1 MNRRATLLLVALAA
15 TAYAGAAVADD
26 SSYGQRLLNFIAHG
40 TENPA
45 GDEKS
50 LLSTVSLTLNAIA
63 LTLMAWL
70 AVIGGATYVFQT
82 ANKGVPGGQVIS
94 SFWAPI
100 RISTATILLIPLA
113 SGYSTLQ
120 YGVIKMAEVGNHYG
134 NEVASKG
141 LKYLAENGAYRPP
154 LLSDPTMMIAGWIGS
169 EVCRQYINSYQQGER
184 VRPVARSQES
194 LASVKYLYSYD
205 YAELEGAREA
215 SYPRRAY
222 CGALTIDMP
231 REITTDTAH
240 TRAVPVKVVRKLN
253 EIVAEMQPR
262 VAEIA
267 SMILYDEAA
276 LRSLQNNG
284 QSAQSSYESKASAV
298 PEQIEGAAGK
308 YVALV
313 AEYNAKV
320 AAVVASSVNEV
331 YTDNAGR
338 SWQEEITELGWMAL
352 GTAYW
357 QVSQSQEKINALAK
371 LLTPSYQE
379 PQMDRNFDSDQR
391 FIDVSLRLQGLQKF
405 ARDRAKQ
412 VVETDNSIISIE
424 HAGVDG
430 GADFIKKFFSE
441 ISTAIMK
448 SMVMGASDGDIVTSM
463 QYTGSVISATIDAA
477 IHALILGEATVKTTE
492 AVAKFAADGAVNSA
506 SQVPLAGSLFGA
518 GATAAGSV
526 AVGATTFTSEVVSG
540 YAGLA
545 KGLLFPLMIAG
556 FFLAVVL
563 PAIPLFFWL
572 MGVISW
578 ALFFVECLL
587 VSPFWMAA
595 HGTAEKEGWGSEH
608 TRQGYMLMIGLFLG
622 PILRSGAWFA
632 IFVML
637 KPLAVLAEWLAS
649 YLQGVII
656 TGWVS
661 PLLILG
667 SPIIMALFAYAGAV
681 RIFSLPNELFERG
694 LRWINGGQEVTGDS
708 AAEQHNRTI
717 IGGYT
722 SKMESAADR
731 SRANKPGFG
740 SPTPTPISPNKMGG
754 NSFS

>member
-1 MNRRATLLLVALAA
+1 MNRRAALLLVALAA

-26 SSYGQRLLNFIAHG
+26 SYGQRLLNFIAHG

-70 AVIGGATYVFQT
+70 AIIGGATYVFQT

-240 TRAVPVKVVRKLN
+240 TRAVPAKVVRKLN

-313 AEYNAKV
+313 ADYNTKV
-320 AAVVASSVNEV
+320 TAVVASSVNEV

-338 SWQEEITELGWMAL
+338 NWQEEITELGWMAL

-391 FIDVSLRLQGLQKF
+391 FSDVSLRLQGL
-405 ARDRAKQ
+405 
-412 VVETDNSIISIE
+412 
-424 HAGVDG
+424 
-430 GADFIKKFFSE
+430 
-441 ISTAIMK
+441 
-448 SMVMGASDGDIVTSM
+448 
-463 QYTGSVISATIDAA
+463 
-477 IHALILGEATVKTTE
+477 
-492 AVAKFAADGAVNSA
+492 
-506 SQVPLAGSLFGA
+506 
-518 GATAAGSV
+518 
-526 AVGATTFTSEVVSG
+526 
-540 YAGLA
+540 
-545 KGLLFPLMIAG
+545 
-556 FFLAVVL
+556 
-563 PAIPLFFWL
+563 
-572 MGVISW
+572 
-578 ALFFVECLL
+578 
-587 VSPFWMAA
+587 
-595 HGTAEKEGWGSEH
+595 
-608 TRQGYMLMIGLFLG
+608 
-622 PILRSGAWFA
+622 
-632 IFVML
+632 
-637 KPLAVLAEWLAS
+637 
-649 YLQGVII
+649 
-656 TGWVS
+656 
-661 PLLILG
+661 
-667 SPIIMALFAYAGAV
+667 
-681 RIFSLPNELFERG
+681 
-694 LRWINGGQEVTGDS
+694 
-708 AAEQHNRTI
+708 
-717 IGGYT
+717 
-722 SKMESAADR
+722 
-731 SRANKPGFG
+731 
-740 SPTPTPISPNKMGG
+740 
-754 NSFS
+754 